1 MPTFNQ
7 AFVVRIVASIIT
19 PTQQEERLWLTKWI
33 SFSILST
40 VPEVGIVVIQFDRGG
55 NEAKDFMKNQK
66 HIDFRV

>member
-1 MPTFNQ
+1 MCP
-7 AFVVRIVASIIT
+7 VGL
-19 PTQQEERLWLTKWI
+19 QEERLWLTKWI